1 MAVQSLRK
9 ISNGT
14 LIAVV
19 LISITIFGLFY
30 FGGDLEVILVK
41 DIMNPKYTG
50 ELITWLFILL
60 GLCMASMLGF
70 GLTQFFTKLIA
81 NPKASLTTLGMFVG
95 FGLLLFLTYTLGDD
109 TPFPMSSINADTRQF
124 NTEFWLKIID
134 MWIFSIFGLI
144 ALGALVIVLSSIR
157 KTFGR

>member
-1 MAVQSLRK
+1 MAVQALRK

-14 LIAVV
+14 LIAIV
-19 LISITIFGLFY
+19 LISSAIFGLFY
-30 FGGDLEVILVK
+30 FGGDLEVLLVK
-41 DIMNPKYTG
+41 DIMNPKFTG
-50 ELITWLFILL
+50 ELITWMFILL

-70 GLTQFFTKLIA
+70 GITQFFNKLRT

-95 FGLLLFLTYTLGDD
+95 FGLLLLLTYSFGDD
-109 TPFPMSSINADTRQF
+109 TPFPMSSINPDTRQY

-144 ALGALVIVLSSIR
+144 ALSACVIVLSSI
-157 KTFGR
+157 KKALGR